1 MARPRRLD
9 RRAAGLLLHPTS
21 LPGPHGCGD
30 LGPAAYRFVD
40 FLADAGQRWWQMLPI
55 GPPDSAGSPY
65 SSCSA
70 FAGSPLLVS
79 LERLRDDG
87 LLADADIRPV
97 HALGNGTVAYG
108 AVHAYRNARLGRAFK
123 AFLRR
128 GDHHGRSFKQF
139 RRSQENWLDDF
150 ALFAAVRQD
159 VRAGSWPNWPIG
171 LRNRRPT
178 DLERSRERLD
188 HSVTFHCFVQY
199 QFDKQWR
206 DLRAYCRRRGVGLI
220 GDVPL
225 YVAHDSADVWANP
238 ELFQLNARGRP
249 TTVSGVPPDDF
260 CPQGQLWGHP
270 LYRWTRHA
278 ETGFAWWIDR
288 FRRALDLFDAMR
300 VDHFLG
306 FSRYWS
312 VPARNRTA
320 KGGRW
325 CRSPGVELLS
335 VLTSALGPL
344 PIMAED
350 LGSVTRAALELR
362 DRFGFPGMRVLQS
375 AFGQGAG
382 ARYHLPENHPPTSV
396 VFTSTHDTDT
406 AVGWFAELTRR
417 ECGTGLQPVAFTG
430 RNGRH
435 SVGERKRVLAYLH
448 CVPAEVHWALIRSAY
463 GSPADLAI
471 VPVQDVLGLDS
482 RARMNRPAS
491 ARGNWRW
498 RLQPKALTPDIAHRL
513 RELVEM
519 YQRGP
524 GSSVPI
530 PS

>member
-1 MARPRRLD
+1 
-9 RRAAGLLLHPTS
+9 
-21 LPGPHGCGD
+21 
-30 LGPAAYRFVD
+30 
-40 FLADAGQRWWQMLPI
+40 MLPI
-55 GPPDSAGSPY
+55 SPPDSAGSPY

-87 LLADADIRPV
+87 LLSAPDLRPV
-97 HALGNGTVAYG
+97 PALGSGSVAYR

-128 GDHHGRSFKQF
+128 DEHQGHAFKRF

-150 ALFAAVRQD
+150 ALFSAVGKADRT
-159 VRAGSWPNWPIG
+159 RSWTRWPIG
-171 LRNRRPT
+171 LRDRRPT
-178 DLERSRERLD
+178 DLECARERLD
-188 HSVTFHCFVQY
+188 HMVTFHCFVQY

-206 DLRAYCRRRGVGLI
+206 ALRAYGRRRGVGLI
-220 GDVPL
+220 GDVPI
-225 YVAHDSADVWANP
+225 YVAHESADVWANP

-249 TTVSGVPPDDF
+249 TAVSGVPPDDF

-278 ETGFAWWIDR
+278 KSGFAWWIAR
-288 FRRALDLFDAMR
+288 FKRTLDLFDAMR

-306 FSRYWS
+306 FSRHWS

-325 CRSPGVELLS
+325 CKSPGVELLS
-335 VLTSALGPL
+335 ALTSALGPL
-344 PIMAED
+344 PIIAED
-350 LGSVTRAALELR
+350 LGSVTRASIELR

-375 AFGQGAG
+375 AFGEGAG
-382 ARYHLPENHPPTSV
+382 ARYHLPENHPRRSA

-406 AVGWFAELTRR
+406 AVGWFVELSRR
-417 ECGTGLQPVAFTG
+417 ASIEEVG
-430 RNGRH
+430 RNSRR
-435 SVGERKRVLAYLH
+435 SDSERTRVLGYLD
-448 CVPAEVHWALIRSAY
+448 CAAAEVHWALIRCAY
-463 GSPADLAI
+463 RSPADLAI
-471 VPVQDVLGLDS
+471 VPVQDVLGLGS
-482 RARMNRPAS
+482 GARMNSPAS

-498 RLQPKALTPDIAHRL
+498 RLEPNALTPAIARRL
-513 RELVEM
+513 RELAEM
-519 YQRGP
+519 HQRGA

-530 PS
+530 SS